1 MPEVLSRT
9 APACLPSMQ
18 TWAGSSCRA
27 RHMQD
32 LVPGHG
38 GSGPGLGKANRTRKQ
53 QRVPGFQKGKKL
65 VILPACWCCKVGKHR
80 V

>member
-38 GSGPGLGKANRTRKQ
+38 GLGSWPGEGKQDSEAAASARIR
-53 QRVPGFQKGKKL
+53 KGKKL

-80 V
+80 A